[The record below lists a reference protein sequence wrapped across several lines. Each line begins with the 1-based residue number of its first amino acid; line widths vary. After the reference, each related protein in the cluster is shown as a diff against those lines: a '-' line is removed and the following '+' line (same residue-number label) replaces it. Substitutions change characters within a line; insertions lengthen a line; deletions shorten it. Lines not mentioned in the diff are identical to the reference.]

1 MPPRRSG
8 PSPTSRICPLICGLT
23 LLTTSATAGPAPG
36 PAPEPPA
43 VDVRPLAPDRLPTL
57 PYWPFTPV
65 DDPSPALDAIPID
78 APLDPGGCG
87 GLTWDRHPVSGATAP
102 GPFCVALLD
111 GDPPLLVVGRPGED
125 PYVLVPARVGLVAD
139 GDTHTVTVQA
149 PRIALPGVT
158 AAVRRWAA
166 APEGAR

>member
-23 LLTTSATAGPAPG
+23 LITTPATAGPAP
-36 PAPEPPA
+36 EPPT
-43 VDVRPLAPDRLPTL
+43 VDLRPLAPDRLPTL
-57 PYWPFTPV
+57 PYWPFTPS
-65 DDPSPALDAIPID
+65 DAPLPALDAIPID

-87 GLTWDRHPVSGATAP
+87 ALTWDRHPVPGATAP

-111 GDPPLLVVGRPGED
+111 GDLPLLVIGRPGQD
-125 PYVLVPARVGLVAD
+125 PSIIVPARIGLAAD

-149 PRIALPGVT
+149 PRIALPAVT

-166 APEGAR
+166 APGGAR